1 MAATVEFTPVC
12 AHKPGTI
19 GTILARSY
27 EPLIAEG
34 RLSRIL
40 PSRKWPAFDS
50 EVFENP
56 DTVGRCVFVTR
67 VDGEVVGFAS
77 WDSRCGP
84 ACGVIGHNCV
94 LPEHRG
100 RGYGKSQIQEVLR
113 RFRSWDFHRA
123 IVTTGDAPFFL
134 SAQRMYLACG
144 FVVVARFPHG
154 PDHTCGTV
162 RYELDLAA
170 VLAEQPQALELAI

>member
-1 MAATVEFTPVC
+1 MAATVEFTPVY

-40 PSRKWPAFDS
+40 PSKKWPAFDS

-56 DTVGRCVFVTR
+56 DTVGRCVFVTC
-67 VDGEVVGFAS
+67 VDGQVVGFAS
-77 WDSRCGP
+77 WDPRCGP
-84 ACGVIGHNCV
+84 TCGVIGHNCV

-100 RGYGKSQIQEVLR
+100 RGYGSVQIREILR
-113 RFRSWDFHRA
+113 RFRSWAFLKA
-123 IVTTGDAPFFL
+123 SVTTGDDSFFL
-134 SAQRMYLACG
+134 PAQRMYQACG
-144 FVVVARFPHG
+144 FVPVARFPRG
-154 PDHTCGTV
+154 PDCTCGTV
-162 RYELDLAA
+162 TYELDLSAVAA
-170 VLAEQPQALELAI
+170 DSPQAGVLVI